1 MKYVLVDKY
10 DNVVTAKE
18 FKSDTN
24 GDDIKTYFMKLKKL
38 DSESF
43 DSLWRVMTIDRY
55 HEISESF
62 LRRPSSEG
70 EFGDW
75 LDYEKS

>member
-24 GDDIKTYFMKLKKL
+24 GDDIKTYFMKLKKIN
-38 DSESF
+38 SEAF
-43 DSLWRVMTIDRY
+43 DSLWRVMTEERY